1 MDNDAASPAWMPD
14 SPADDA
20 PSVQPEPAIQRDY
33 HGNSGYEATSEFTS
47 EATSEAPQPHEQESA
62 ADMMMITAIIQP
74 FKLDVVT
81 LALERIPGFGGM
93 TISECRG
100 FGRRKVSTEAAAADG
115 RGGTPEVSRHGSAEV
130 GLTDF
135 TQKMKLEI
143 AVAGRARADAVIS
156 AISEAAHTGRPGDGK
171 IFVWPIITVV
181 RVRTLDLDA
190 AAL

>member
-14 SPADDA
+14 SVEDDA
-20 PSVQPEPAIQRDY
+20 PPMQPDPAIQSDY
-33 HGNSGYEATSEFTS
+33 HGNSGNKATSEL
-47 EATSEAPQPHEQESA
+47 TSEAPQHHGQESA

-81 LALERIPGFGGM
+81 LALERTPGFGGM

-100 FGRRKVSTEAAAADG
+100 FGHGKVGTEAAAADG
-115 RGGTPEVSRHGSAEV
+115 RGGTPERPRRRSAEV

-143 AVAGRARADAVIS
+143 AVAGHVRAEAVVS

-171 IFVWPIITVV
+171 IFVWPIITAV
-181 RVRTLDLDA
+181 RIRTLDLDA